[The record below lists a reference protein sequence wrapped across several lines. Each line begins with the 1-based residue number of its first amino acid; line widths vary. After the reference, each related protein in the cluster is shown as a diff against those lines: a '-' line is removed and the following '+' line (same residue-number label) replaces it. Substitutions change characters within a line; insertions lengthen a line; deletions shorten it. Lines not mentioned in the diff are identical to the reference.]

1 MTSVEEAL
9 ERPCIAD
16 NSVMSNF
23 VQAGAADLLSALLNA
38 PVRLSPTVLDPH
50 EAVQNPQDWKGLVPS
65 SELLGQLRHAL
76 EAEEQAASSGSVPSS
91 LVHYREISDRI
102 LDFAGRR
109 GETWESIEPSVEE
122 LALAARLSS
131 RAIREEAKARCPELR
146 GRIELDAG
154 EAEAVAIAVT
164 RGWTILVDDQA
175 AVNLLRC
182 LYPRVP
188 ILRTCE
194 LLVHSVGS
202 GLVTCPEASKLFN
215 ETIVEELGFYVY
227 RAGQRLHLRC
237 NPARCDWDHL

>member
-1 MTSVEEAL
+1 
-9 ERPCIAD
+9 
-16 NSVMSNF
+16 
-23 VQAGAADLLSALLNA
+23 
-38 PVRLSPTVLDPH
+38 VRLSPTVLDPH
-50 EAVQNPQDWKGLVPS
+50 EAAQNPQDWKGLVPS

-76 EAEEQAASSGSVPSS
+76 EAEEQAASTPSS
-91 LVHYREISDRI
+91 LAHYRKISGRI

-109 GETWESIEPSVEE
+109 GETWEPIEPSVEE

-146 GRIELDAG
+146 GRVELDAG

-194 LLVHSVGS
+194 
-202 GLVTCPEASKLFN
+202 
-215 ETIVEELGFYVY
+215 
-227 RAGQRLHLRC
+227 
-237 NPARCDWDHL
+237 